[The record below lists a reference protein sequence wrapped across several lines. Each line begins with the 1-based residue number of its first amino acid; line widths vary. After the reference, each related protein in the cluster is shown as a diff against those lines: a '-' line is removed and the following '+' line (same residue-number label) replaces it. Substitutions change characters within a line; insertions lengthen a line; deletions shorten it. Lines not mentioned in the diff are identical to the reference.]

1 VVNGVEDDGNDVVV
15 VAAAAENVSV
25 DIDVVIDVVGSATD
39 DEAALTAPSLVASR
53 LDVVLEGDTDVALDV
68 VVVAGCDGFC
78 DVISI
83 ILVDWSP
90 YKTVVNIGV
99 LNVHLEIVLT
109 KQ

>member
-1 VVNGVEDDGNDVVV
+1 MVIGVEDDGNDVVV
-15 VAAAAENVSV
+15 AAAAADVSV
-25 DIDVVIDVVGSATD
+25 DTDVVIDVVGSATD

-53 LDVVLEGDTDVALDV
+53 LDVVVEGDTDVALDV

-78 DVISI
+78 DVVSI

-99 LNVHLEIVLT
+99 LNIHSETIF
-109 KQ
+109 

>member
-15 VAAAAENVSV
+15 VAAAADVSV
-25 DIDVVIDVVGSATD
+25 DTDVVIDVVGSATD
-39 DEAALTAPSLVASR
+39 DEAALTAPSLVVSR
-53 LDVVLEGDTDVALDV
+53 LDVVVEGDTDVALDV

-90 YKTVVNIGV
+90 YKTVVNIRV
-99 LNVHLEIVLT
+99 LNIHSETIF
-109 KQ
+109 

>member
-15 VAAAAENVSV
+15 VAAAADVSV
-25 DIDVVIDVVGSATD
+25 DTDVVIDVVGSATD

-53 LDVVLEGDTDVALDV
+53 LDVLVEGDTDVALDV

-78 DVISI
+78 DVVSI

-90 YKTVVNIGV
+90 YKTVVNIRV
-99 LNVHLEIVLT
+99 LNIHSETIF
-109 KQ
+109 

>member
-1 VVNGVEDDGNDVVV
+1 MVNGVEDDGNDVVV
-15 VAAAAENVSV
+15 VAAAADVSV
-25 DIDVVIDVVGSATD
+25 DTDVVIDVVGSATD

-53 LDVVLEGDTDVALDV
+53 LDVVVEGDTDVALDV

-78 DVISI
+78 DVVSI

-99 LNVHLEIVLT
+99 LNIHSETIF
-109 KQ
+109 

>member
-1 VVNGVEDDGNDVVV
+1 MVNGVEDDGNDVVV
-15 VAAAAENVSV
+15 VAAAADVSV
-25 DIDVVIDVVGSATD
+25 DTDVVIDVVGSATD

-53 LDVVLEGDTDVALDV
+53 LDVLVEGDTDVALDV

-78 DVISI
+78 DVVSI

-99 LNVHLEIVLT
+99 LNIHSETIF
-109 KQ
+109 